1 MRSLVPG
8 YHLGNKN
15 EKSKDYCKP
24 DSEQRVLFFHNKISG
39 GHTKPSSG
47 LQVLLFFYCSCSGL
61 QMLLRE
67 YNCLSSMLET
77 ERFKIYKATKFENCT
92 FQTTS
97 QGGEILPRF
106 VFSRQT
112 CEVIYCCSSAYSAR
126 PIRFGSRG
134 ACARSYGKRRLIS
147 SQAKRA
153 RGSPTPPLSSVLTTH
168 YSGYLTIIPQARMGS
183 ESIAHEA

>member
-1 MRSLVPG
+1 M
-8 YHLGNKN
+8 
-15 EKSKDYCKP
+15 
-24 DSEQRVLFFHNKISG
+24 
-39 GHTKPSSG
+39 
-47 LQVLLFFYCSCSGL
+47 LLFFYCSCSGL

-97 QGGEILPRF
+97 QSGEILPRF

-112 CEVIYCCSSAYSAR
+112 CEVICCCSSAYSAR
-126 PIRFGSRG
+126 PMRFGSRG

-147 SQAKRA
+147 TQAKRA
-153 RGSPTPPLSSVLTTH
+153 RSSPTPPLSSVLTAH
-168 YSGYLTIIPQARMGS
+168 YSDYLTIIPRARMGS
-183 ESIAHEA
+183 ELIAHEA